1 MVSGQSRQL
10 PFTVWVS
17 SGNERLWIHGILK
30 FGSTIRC
37 TQRIQFHNPFFPWLA
52 ECWQIVF
59 NITALNFYLDPVW
72 VLYFRFFYFFNKNIQ
87 ENASKMPTSNTA
99 KPKRNPTEFEHPKEQ
114 EQDFFFFFEYWV
126 SNIVHHNP
134 PLLWMKPIHT
144 CALAWFVYED
154 TGGSLRPAETPLMWS
169 GTRVNVLTGGS
180 LSFSKNRRGFDEKE
194 KRARSW
200 FSLSWENKSS
210 QFEPCLFFIAHEK

>member
-114 EQDFFFFFEYWV
+114 EQDFFFFL
-126 SNIVHHNP
+126 NIECQILSITTPHFSEWNP
-134 PLLWMKPIHT
+134 FTLVLLRDLCMKTQVVLWDLQRPHSCGQGPEST
-144 CALAWFVYED
+144 CWPEARLVLVRTEED
-154 TGGSLRPAETPLMWS
+154 LMKKKKGPEVDS
-169 GTRVNVLTGGS
+169 VCLGKISQVS
-180 LSFSKNRRGFDEKE
+180 LSHVYF
-194 KRARSW
+194 
-200 FSLSWENKSS
+200 L
-210 QFEPCLFFIAHEK
+210 

>member
-1 MVSGQSRQL
+1 MQAKCQHQIQPNLNVILQSL
-10 PFTVWVS
+10 S
-17 SGNERLWIHGILK
+17 I
-30 FGSTIRC
+30 
-37 TQRIQFHNPFFPWLA
+37 QR
-52 ECWQIVF
+52 
-59 NITALNFYLDPVW
+59 
-72 VLYFRFFYFFNKNIQ
+72 NKN
-87 ENASKMPTSNTA
+87 KT
-99 KPKRNPTEFEHPKEQ
+99 
-114 EQDFFFFFEYWV
+114 FFFFEYWV

-210 QFEPCLFFIAHEK
+210 QFEPCLFFYSTWKITGVGPECFTSKQTV

>member
-114 EQDFFFFFEYWV
+114 EQNFFFFWILSVKYCLSQPPTSLNETHSHLCSCVICVWRHRWFFE
-126 SNIVHHNP
+126 
-134 PLLWMKPIHT
+134 T
-144 CALAWFVYED
+144 CRDPTHVVRDQSQRADRRLA
-154 TGGSLRPAETPLMWS
+154 
-169 GTRVNVLTGGS
+169 
-180 LSFSKNRRGFDEKE
+180 
-194 KRARSW
+194 
-200 FSLSWENKSS
+200 
-210 QFEPCLFFIAHEK
+210 